1 MVNEAPLSNIL
12 NNPEATGRVSLW
24 GIELSPRDITYE
36 KRKAIKSQILPDFI
50 AEWMELQNTGPPDL
64 SRTWT
69 MNFDGSKRLEGA
81 GAGVILISPE
91 GDKLKYVLRMT
102 FPNASN
108 NEAEYEA
115 LIHGMKMA
123 KACGATRLKIFGD
136 SQLVAQQVMN
146 QCDAVNDSMVAYKEV
161 YNELEKLFD
170 GCEVNHISRLSNDE
184 ADVLANIGS
193 QCLAIPPGV
202 FWEEIAER
210 STKPQ
215 KPKKKEK
222 GEKPS
227 GAIKATLE
235 EEEEQDLVMMVQIP
249 WMQAYVS
256 YILRKQIP
264 DDPVE
269 ARRVIR
275 RSKAF
280 TVVKGEL
287 YKRSISGVLQRCVT
301 PEEGM
306 IILKDVHEGICGHHA
321 SSRAIAAKV
330 FRAGFYWLTA
340 IEDAKEIVRTCDACQ
355 RFAAKPHSPAAEL
368 MPIPL
373 SWPFAQW
380 GLDMVGKLHKA
391 SPGGYEYMLVA
402 VDKFTKWI
410 EAKPINSP
418 DGASAIKFVKSI
430 VFRFG
435 VPHSIVTDNGSNF
448 TSKEF
453 KAYCAEVG
461 IKLHFA
467 SVAHPQTNGQVEK
480 ANGIICNGIK
490 KRLLAPLEKARH
502 TWPEELPSVLW
513 SIRTTPNTATQE
525 TPFFLVHG
533 AEAVLPIEIEHD
545 SPRVTEYDEEASRKA
560 LEDDVDALDEARDE
574 VLSRVTK
581 YQQDLKNYH
590 SRRLRPRSFQV
601 GDLVLRLT
609 QKSHE
614 KLESP
619 WLGPYIVTEVIEGGA
634 YRIKDKKTGV
644 AEPNPWNVAQL
655 RRFYA

>member
-1 MVNEAPLSNIL
+1 
-12 NNPEATGRVSLW
+12 
-24 GIELSPRDITYE
+24 
-36 KRKAIKSQILPDFI
+36 
-50 AEWMELQNTGPPDL
+50 
-64 SRTWT
+64 
-69 MNFDGSKRLEGA
+69 
-81 GAGVILISPE
+81 
-91 GDKLKYVLRMT
+91 
-102 FPNASN
+102 
-108 NEAEYEA
+108 
-115 LIHGMKMA
+115 
-123 KACGATRLKIFGD
+123 
-136 SQLVAQQVMN
+136 
-146 QCDAVNDSMVAYKEV
+146 
-161 YNELEKLFD
+161 
-170 GCEVNHISRLSNDE
+170 
-184 ADVLANIGS
+184 
-193 QCLAIPPGV
+193 
-202 FWEEIAER
+202 
-210 STKPQ
+210 
-215 KPKKKEK
+215 
-222 GEKPS
+222 
-227 GAIKATLE
+227 
-235 EEEEQDLVMMVQIP
+235 
-249 WMQAYVS
+249 MQAYIS
-256 YILRKQIP
+256 YILRKTIP

-301 PEEGM
+301 PEEGR
-306 IILKDVHEGICGHHA
+306 IILKDVHEGVCGHHA

-418 DGASAIKFVKSI
+418 DAASAIKFVKGI

-490 KRLLAPLEKARH
+490 KRLLGPLEKARH

-545 SPRVTEYDEEASRKA
+545 SPRVTEYNEEASRKA

-601 GDLVLRLT
+601 GDLVLRLNQERT
-609 QKSHE
+609 E

-619 WLGPYIVTEVIEGGA
+619 WLGPYVITEVIEGGA

-644 AEPNPWNVAQL
+644 PEKNPWNVAQL